1 MKSVKIIILLL
12 ISVISYTLSAQ
23 NVNKFDANGKRHGIW
38 RKNFKKTEILRYEG
52 EFNHGKEVG
61 TFKFY
66 KKIDNKAV
74 LTATRTFNP
83 KNDIADVKFFSS
95 KKKLISEGKMRGK
108 VYIGKWVY
116 YHKNSPIIMTE
127 EYYNNK
133 GELDG
138 KRNTYYKTG
147 KIAEKA
153 FYKGGVLDGESLW
166 YSGNGNVL
174 RSYIYVKGQL
184 NGPAKTYDFN
194 GNLESEGVYQNNR
207 RHGVWRF
214 YKNGKFKEKKD
225 FTRRSKNP
233 KLKYNKQ
240 QKQ

>member
-1 MKSVKIIILLL
+1 MKSIKIITLLL
-12 ISVISYTLSAQ
+12 ISIITYSVSAQ
-23 NVNKFDANGKRHGIW
+23 NVNQFDANGKRHGVW
-38 RKNFKKTEILRYEG
+38 RKNFDKTKILRYEG

-66 KKIDNKAV
+66 KNLDSKAV
-74 LTATRTFNP
+74 LTATRTFNS
-83 KNDIADVKFFSS
+83 KNNIAEVKFFSS

-108 VYIGKWVY
+108 IYVGKWIY
-116 YHKNSPIIMTE
+116 YHKKASIIMTE

-138 KRNTYYKTG
+138 MRNTFYKTG
-147 KIAEKA
+147 KIAEKS
-153 FYKGGVLDGESLW
+153 FYKEGVLEGESLW

-174 RSYIYVKGQL
+174 RNYVYVKGTL
-184 NGPAKTYDFN
+184 NGPAKTYDFK

-207 RHGVWRF
+207 RHGIWRF

-240 QKQ
+240 